1 MNKKYDIHPD
11 FEKFPVVTLTFNV
24 VLLWLINTVMKLQC
38 FFVRRSLNLTIEHHL
53 ITRTDGSRLKIFTMT
68 PHNLTT
74 RVPAPALIYY
84 HGGGFGITYAS
95 LHLKSCERYAN
106 ETGCIVIFVPYR
118 LAPKHPFPG
127 GFDDCYASLEWGIT
141 KADSLGIDAS
151 RIAVGGDSAGGALA
165 AGVAQKSRDEKL
177 VRLCAQLLIY
187 PVLDNT
193 CSTPSA
199 TEFVDVPVWNA
210 RSNRHMW
217 DMYLSRYRETAIP
230 AYAAPG
236 HGQLHHLPM
245 TYVETAEFDPLRDE
259 GLSYIAA
266 LQQQGIEV
274 FINETKQTVHGYDAM
289 AKSEISKRSML
300 ARIAFLNQA
309 FAPSDD

>member
-1 MNKKYDIHPD
+1 
-11 FEKFPVVTLTFNV
+11 
-24 VLLWLINTVMKLQC
+24 
-38 FFVRRSLNLTIEHHL
+38 
-53 ITRTDGSRLKIFTMT
+53 
-68 PHNLTT
+68 
-74 RVPAPALIYY
+74 
-84 HGGGFGITYAS
+84 
-95 LHLKSCERYAN
+95 
-106 ETGCIVIFVPYR
+106 
-118 LAPKHPFPG
+118 
-127 GFDDCYASLEWGIT
+127 
-141 KADSLGIDAS
+141 
-151 RIAVGGDSAGGALA
+151 
-165 AGVAQKSRDEKL
+165 VAQKSRDEKL
-177 VRLCAQLLIY
+177 IKLCAQLLIY